1 MPSPHR
7 IAVVRVPDDALTAAL
22 TARAPRGSHRVFRDL
37 ADDLQALLAF
47 APDPPGKEG
56 VFSPV
61 EVKAQG
67 GKLKTRA
74 PRGYYP

>member
-1 MPSPHR
+1 MAFRAEMDFDASAELVTR
-7 IAVVRVPDDALTAAL
+7 AAADVSVVQGEISREL
-22 TARAPRGSHRVFRDL
+22 RS
-37 ADDLQALLAF
+37 QYLLAF

-56 VFSPV
+56 VFSTV